1 MVSKYQNIKYHFHV
15 SKATRNKYNFDKSL
29 FSLNGD
35 LIIADFHQARLLS
48 EKINTKRKSE
58 GNLNNLVVPGNL
70 NALGLLHEIF
80 HYLIRIYEE
89 RENPGVLD
97 RSIKYLLLHLEEK
110 EINKV
115 LLEYLNEFP
124 PLEVFKGKI
133 TPEEYLT
140 INTGGKPNREIILEE
155 LIILQLENSNP
166 ATTSLEEL
174 YSDKTLTKKSKY
186 IETLGITE
194 QFFITE
200 KPFGPENLPLFQ
212 FLRKPI
218 VSSPYNI
225 EGQLDYI
232 LEKWGIYI
240 YDKFK
245 DRILKSKDLI
255 NEDLKL
261 FLQFGGGKGTP
272 PVPVYKYDAE
282 YLQMIRNKLLMGEE
296 LSENEKRFYYSEA
309 EKFTADTDWMPSV
322 VMIAKNSFVWLDQLS
337 KKYQRSITRL
347 DQVPDEELDNL
358 AKWNF
363 TALWLIG
370 IWERSSA
377 SKKIKHYTGNPDA
390 VASAY
395 SLFDYVIAHD
405 LGGEEAFQ
413 NLKDRAWQRGIR
425 MASDMVPNHTGIY
438 SKWVTEKPNYFIQTS
453 YPPYPGYT
461 FYGPNLSDDQ
471 RVEVRIEDKYYSR
484 EDAAV
489 VFQRRDSYTG
499 DTRYIYHGN
508 DGTHMPWNDTAQLNL
523 LDPEVRESLI
533 QTIMHVARKTP
544 IIRFDAAMT
553 LAKKH
558 YQRLWFPQPGTGGAI
573 PSRSDYSMTRSAF
586 DEVMPVEFWREV
598 VDRINN
604 EMPNTLLLAE
614 AFWLMEGYFVR
625 TLGMHRVYNS
635 AFMHMLMKEENNK
648 YRELIRNTIEFNPEI
663 LKRYVNFMSNP
674 DEETAVNQFGK
685 GDKYFGIAMLMVT
698 LPGLPMF
705 AHGQIEGFSEKYG
718 MEYKRAYY
726 DEFIDDNLVSR
737 HEYEIFPL
745 MKKRYLFSQVK
756 NFELYDF
763 IDNFGNINENVF
775 AFSNKSNGERA
786 LVVYNNSYHECSGTI
801 NYSVNKMNNGNL
813 NNKKLADALE
823 LKDDHKFFYSF
834 KDYKT
839 NLEYLYSGKDIN
851 DFGTYFSLQGYEYRV
866 LLDFKEFYDSNGDYE
881 RLKRLIGN
889 SGVYSIE
896 QSFIE
901 LNLSPVHN
909 SFKELNNPSVIQEF
923 NEFCFSTPSQFNS
936 GTNDMPEKIN
946 NELNNFLKHVE
957 NFKHQP
963 FDKEHILKNIKEDMN
978 VCQNIS
984 FLIENELKKKSS
996 SKWFKDAVS
1005 RTTIFNGNKRK
1016 ENSEIFFL
1024 ITVLNN
1030 TITDV
1035 KNGIVTFNEL
1045 RLNKPIDE
1053 VLLALHHSHEK
1064 IYEQS
1069 ALVKFFSSDGNNF
1082 INNNNS
1088 GNNRKTGKGISAE
1101 EQLISD
1107 LFHGESAVYLNVNE
1121 FEGVSYYNKERMEQL
1136 LDWIFTLKSI
1146 DYLKN
1151 GIKKKRKSDKAEL
1164 NNENT
1169 SAIITDFKKELKK
1182 TFEFFEK
1189 LRKAS
1194 EKSAYK
1200 VDEFIKIINNQRKE
1214 TPVKKNNKVVKS
1226 GSRSTAKSKTK

>member
-1 MVSKYQNIKYHFHV
+1 MNFKFKKVRYNFHV
-15 SKATRNKYNFDKSL
+15 SKTARIKYDFDKSL
-29 FSLNGD
+29 FSINGD
-35 LIIADFHQARLLS
+35 LIIADFRQARILT
-48 EKINTKRKSE
+48 EKINAKRKTE
-58 GNLNNLVVPGNL
+58 GEPAGFVTSGHL

-80 HYLIRIYEE
+80 HYLIRIYEDV
-89 RENPGVLD
+89 ENPGVLD
-97 RSIKYLLLHLEEK
+97 RSIKYLLSHIEEK

-115 LLEYLNEFP
+115 LLEYLKEFP
-124 PLEVFKGKI
+124 PLEVFKGK
-133 TPEEYLT
+133 TTEENYLNDKT
-140 INTGGKPNREIILEE
+140 EGKPNKQIILEE
-155 LIILQLENSNP
+155 LIILQIENSNP
-166 ATTSLEEL
+166 ATVSLEEL
-174 YSDKTLTKKSKY
+174 YSDKILSKKTKY
-186 IETLGITE
+186 IETLDTTE
-194 QFFITE
+194 QFFISE
-200 KPFGPENLPLFQ
+200 KSFGSENLPLFQ

-218 VSSPYNI
+218 VASPYNI

-232 LEKWGIYI
+232 LEKWSVYI
-240 YDKFK
+240 YDKFY

-255 NEDLKL
+255 KEDWKL

-282 YLQMIRNKLLMGEE
+282 YLQRIRNKLALGED
-296 LSENEKRFYYSEA
+296 LSEDEKRFYYSEI
-309 EKFTADTDWMPSV
+309 ERFTADTEWMPKV
-322 VMIAKNSFVWLDQLS
+322 VMIAKNAFVWMDQLS
-337 KKYQRSITRL
+337 KKYQRAITRL
-347 DQVPDEELDNL
+347 DQIPNEELDNL
-358 AKWNF
+358 ARWNF

-377 SKKIKHYTGNPDA
+377 SRKIKNYTGNHDA

-395 SLFDYVIAHD
+395 SLYDYIIAHD

-438 SKWVTEKPNYFIQTS
+438 SKWVVEKPNYFIQTN

-471 RVEVRIEDKYYSR
+471 RVEVRVEDKYYSR

-499 DTRYIYHGN
+499 DIKYIYHGN

-533 QTIMHVARKTP
+533 QTIMHVAQKTP

-573 PSRSDYSMTRSAF
+573 PSRSDYSMTRTAF
-586 DEVMPVEFWREV
+586 DEAMPVEFWREV

-648 YRELIRNTIEFNPEI
+648 YRELIRNTLEFNPEI

-705 AHGQIEGFSEKYG
+705 AHGQLEGFSEKYG

-726 DEFIDDNLVSR
+726 DEFSDDNLVSR

-745 MKKRYLFSQVK
+745 MSKRYLFSQVH
-756 NFELYDF
+756 NFEFYDF

-786 LVVYNNSYHECSGTI
+786 LVVYNNSYYECSGTI
-801 NYSVNKMNNGNL
+801 NYSVNKINSGHL
-813 NNKKLADALE
+813 HSKKLAEALNI
-823 LKDDHKFFYSF
+823 KYDHKFFYSYR
-834 KDYKT
+834 DHKT
-839 NLEYLYSGKDIN
+839 KLEYLINGKDMH
-851 DFGTYFSLQGYEYRV
+851 DFGMYFAVQGYEYKI

-881 RLKRLIGN
+881 RLRRMLGN
-889 SGVYSIE
+889 NGVYSIE

-901 LNLSPVHN
+901 LNLAPVHS
-909 SFKELNNPSVIQEF
+909 SFRELNEPSVIEESK
-923 NEFCFSTPSQFNS
+923 NYCFPTEGKK
-936 GTNDMPEKIN
+936 GTEKFPERIN
-946 NELNNFLKHVE
+946 NELNNFLSSIE
-957 NFKHQP
+957 SFKHQP
-963 FDKEHILKNIKEDMN
+963 LDKENILKGLKEDMKACRN
-978 VCQNIS
+978 FSSITEKESN
-984 FLIENELKKKSS
+984 KKTHDKM
-996 SKWFKDAVS
+996 FKDAVS
-1005 RTTIFNGNKRK
+1005 STVLFG
-1016 ENSEIFFL
+1016 ENNSNENREIFFPM
-1024 ITVLNN
+1024 IVLNN
-1030 TITDV
+1030 TISNL
-1035 KNGIVTFNEL
+1035 KNENNTFDEL
-1045 RLNKPIDE
+1045 RLNKPVDDI
-1053 VLLALHHSHEK
+1053 LLTLHHNSER

-1069 ALVKFFSSDGNNF
+1069 FLIKLISSERNKFIYRTNPGDSTNG
-1082 INNNNS
+1082 S
-1088 GNNRKTGKGISAE
+1088 GSILPE
-1101 EQLISD
+1101 EQFVTQFFEGIT
-1107 LFHGESAVYLNVNE
+1107 ANYLNINE
-1121 FEGVSYYNKERMEQL
+1121 FEGKRYFSKERMEQL
-1136 LDWIFTLKSI
+1136 LSWIFTLNNLN
-1146 DYLKN
+1146 YLKN
-1151 GIKKKRKSDKAEL
+1151 IHTKEGKTRTTKSTA
-1164 NNENT
+1164 
-1169 SAIITDFKKELKK
+1169 AVFITGFKKEFKK
-1182 TFEFFEK
+1182 SFEFFYK
-1189 LRKAS
+1189 LKNTS
-1194 EKSAYK
+1194 EKSGYVVNK
-1200 VDEFIKIINNQRKE
+1200 FIEIVNSEFKKA
-1214 TPVKKNNKVVKS
+1214 PAKKNKTLSK
-1226 GSRSTAKSKTK
+1226 SRSPKGKKR